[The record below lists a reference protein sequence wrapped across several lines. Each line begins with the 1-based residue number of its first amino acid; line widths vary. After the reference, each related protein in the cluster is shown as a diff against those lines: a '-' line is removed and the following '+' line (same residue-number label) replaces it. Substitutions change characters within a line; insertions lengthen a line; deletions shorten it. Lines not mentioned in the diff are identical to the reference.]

1 MRHLPLK
8 KGRRKIVTAGNK
20 TSFRQIWQRYGTL
33 GILTILLII
42 LAVLKPTFFFQ
53 PSTVTQILSQSSV
66 NILIALGEFFAI
78 LIAGIDLSVGS
89 VVALSGMFMA
99 KLMVSGVSPLI
110 AVLLG
115 IFMGALLG
123 FFNGILV
130 NSTGLHPF
138 IITLGT
144 QAIFRGVTLII
155 SDSSAVFGFPAG
167 FTKFMAQRIFYVPVA
182 ALIAFAVAIV
192 LAFLTKKTKLG
203 RNIYALG
210 GNKESAWYSGINVKL
225 HTLIVFIISGICA
238 GIAGVVL
245 LGRVGSAEP
254 AAATGFETYAIAA
267 AIIGGT
273 SFFGGK
279 GKIFG
284 VVMGGL
290 IIGVINFGMNLLS
303 VSSTLQQVVMGA
315 LIIGS
320 VTLDRFVAAENRR

>member
-1 MRHLPLK
+1 MERTKEKL
-8 KGRRKIVTAGNK
+8 TFN
-20 TSFRQIWQRYGTL
+20 TIWQRYGTL
-33 GILTILLII
+33 GILLLL
-42 LAVLKPTFFFQ
+42 LAVLAIAKPSHFFSA
-53 PSTVTQILSQSSV
+53 STLPQILSQSSV

-89 VVALSGMFMA
+89 VVALTGMFTAQM
-99 KLMVSGVSPLI
+99 MVAGVNPVL
-110 AVLLG
+110 AVVGGIIIGGLLG
-115 IFMGALLG
+115 AVNG
-123 FFNGILV
+123 FLV
-130 NSTGLHPF
+130 NGTGLHPF

-144 QAIFRGVTLII
+144 QAIFRGVTLIV
-155 SDSSAVFGFPAG
+155 SGSSAVYGFPAS
-167 FTKFMAQRIFYVPVA
+167 FTKVISASVLSIPVVA
-182 ALIAFAVAIV
+182 IIALITALL
-192 LAFLTKKTKLG
+192 LAFLTKQTKLG

-210 GNKESAWYSGINVKL
+210 GNRDSAWYSGIHVKL
-225 HTLIVFIISGICA
+225 HTLIVFVISGLCA
-238 GIAGVVL
+238 GLAGVVL

-290 IIGVINFGMNLLS
+290 IIGVINFGMNILS
-303 VSSTLQQVVMGA
+303 VPTTFQQVVMGA

-320 VTLDRFVAAENRR
+320 VALDRFVAGKK

>member
-1 MRHLPLK
+1 MTKTKK
-8 KGRRKIVTAGNK
+8 KGNF
-20 TSFRQIWQRYGTL
+20 SQL
-33 GILTILLII
+33 G
-42 LAVLKPTFFFQ
+42 V
-53 PSTVTQILSQSSV
+53 
-66 NILIALGEFFAI
+66 LIALILLCAVLSVITGGRFLRVNNLMNVLDQTAFNAMLAI
-78 LIAGIDLSVGS
+78 GMLLCLITAGIDLSVGS
-89 VVALSGMFMA
+89 VVALTGMITA
-99 KLMVSGVSPLI
+99 QLMVAGVNPIL

-115 IFMGALLG
+115 VLLG
-123 FFNGILV
+123 AFLGFINGLLINV
-130 NSTGLHPF
+130 TGLHPF

-155 SDSSAVFGFPAG
+155 SDSSAVFGFPAS
-167 FTKFMAQRIFYVPVA
+167 FTKVISTNIFGIIPIV
-182 ALIAFAVAIV
+182 ALIAIVVALI
-192 LAFLTKKTKLG
+192 LSFLTRKTKLG

-210 GNKESAWYSGINVKL
+210 GNKDSAWYSGINVNL

-267 AIIGGT
+267 SIIGGT

-290 IIGVINFGMNLLS
+290 IIGVINFGMNILS
-303 VSSTLQQVVMGA
+303 LSSTLQQVVMGA

-320 VTLDRFVAAENRR
+320 VALDRFVARKK

>member
-1 MRHLPLK
+1 MTK
-8 KGRRKIVTAGNK
+8 FKTA
-20 TSFRQIWQRYGTL
+20 WQRYGTL
-33 GILTILLII
+33 GILLILLVL
-42 LAVLKPTFFFQ
+42 LAVLRPAYFFQ
-53 PSTVTQILSQSSV
+53 PSTVTQILSQSAV

-89 VVALSGMFMA
+89 VTALSGMVTA
-99 KLMVSGVSPLI
+99 QLMVSGVAPIAAVALGVVLG
-110 AVLLG
+110 AVL
-115 IFMGALLG
+115 G
-123 FFNGILV
+123 FVNGILV
-130 NSTGLHPF
+130 NGTGLHPF

-155 SDSSAVFGFPAG
+155 SDSSAVFGFPAS
-167 FTKFMAQRIFYVPVA
+167 FTRFMAQHIGFVPVA
-182 ALIAFAVAIV
+182 ALIAFAAALL
-192 LAFLTKKTKLG
+192 LAFLTGKTKLG

-210 GNKESAWYSGINVKL
+210 GNKESAWYSGINVPL
-225 HTLIVFIISGICA
+225 HTLIVFIISGVCA
-238 GIAGVVL
+238 GLAGVVL

-320 VTLDRFVAAENRR
+320 VTLDRFVAGKK

>member
-1 MRHLPLK
+1 MERK
-8 KGRRKIVTAGNK
+8 KEQFNFQA
-20 TSFRQIWQRYGTL
+20 IWQKYGTF
-33 GILTILLII
+33 GILLLLLAI
-42 LAVLKPTFFFQ
+42 LAIANPTHFFAA
-53 PSTVTQILSQSSV
+53 STATQIMAQSSV
-66 NILIALGEFFAI
+66 NILIAMGEFFAI

-89 VVALSGMFMA
+89 VVALTGMVTA
-99 KLMVSGVSPLI
+99 KLMVSGVPAWLS
-110 AVLLG
+110 VLLG
-115 IFMGALLG
+115 ILLGALLG
-123 FFNGILV
+123 LFNGLLV

-155 SDSSAVFGFPAG
+155 SNSSAVFGFPAG
-167 FTKFMAQRIFYVPVA
+167 FTKLLSQNIGVVPIVA
-182 ALIAFAVAIV
+182 IIAILTALI
-192 LAFLTKKTKLG
+192 LSFLTRKTKLG

-210 GNKESAWYSGINVKL
+210 GNREAAWYSGINIKL
-225 HTLIVFIISGICA
+225 HTAIVFVISGICA
-238 GIAGVVL
+238 GLAGIVL

-290 IIGVINFGMNLLS
+290 IIGVINFGMNILAL
-303 VSSTLQQVVMGA
+303 SSTLQQVVMGA

-320 VTLDRFVAAENRR
+320 VALDRFVAQKR

>member
-1 MRHLPLK
+1 MNVKSKEGSL
-8 KGRRKIVTAGNK
+8 
-20 TSFRQIWQRYGTL
+20 SFSQIWQRYGTL
-33 GILTILLII
+33 GILVLLLVI
-42 LAVLKPTFFFQ
+42 LAVLQPQYFFKAD
-53 PSTVTQILSQSSV
+53 TVTQILSQSSV

-89 VVALSGMFMA
+89 VVALSGMFTA
-99 KLMVSGVSPLI
+99 KLMVGGVTPLL
-110 AVLLG
+110 AVVLG
-115 IFMGALLG
+115 IFLGAVLG
-123 FFNGILV
+123 FLNGMLV

-144 QAIFRGVTLII
+144 QAIYRGATLIF
-155 SDSSAVFGFPAG
+155 SNSSAVFGFPAS
-167 FTKFMAQRIFYVPVA
+167 FTRFMAQRVLYIPVSA
-182 ALIAFAVAIV
+182 IIAIAVALV

-210 GNKESAWYSGINVKL
+210 GNKESAWYSGINIKL
-225 HTLIVFIISGICA
+225 HTLIVFIISGICS
-238 GIAGVVL
+238 GIAGAVL

-320 VTLDRFVAAENRR
+320 VTLDRFVANRK

>member
-1 MRHLPLK
+1 MNQTKTK
-8 KGRRKIVTAGNK
+8 KGKLTFNE
-20 TSFRQIWQRYGTL
+20 IWQKFGTF
-33 GILTILLII
+33 GILFLLLVLIAAIKPTYFFSASTVPQI
-42 LAVLKPTFFFQ
+42 LA
-53 PSTVTQILSQSSV
+53 QSSV
-66 NILIALGEFFAI
+66 NILIAMGEFFAI

-89 VVALSGMFMA
+89 IVALTGMCTA
-99 KLMVSGVSPLI
+99 KLMVAGVHPIVAILLG
-110 AVLLG
+110 VLL
-115 IFMGALLG
+115 GALLG
-123 FFNGILV
+123 MINGALV
-130 NSTGLHPF
+130 NVTGLHPF

-144 QAIFRGVTLII
+144 QAIYRGLTLII
-155 SDSSAVFGFPAG
+155 SNSSAVYGFPAS
-167 FTKFMAQRIFYVPVA
+167 FTKSISASVLGIP
-182 ALIAFAVAIV
+182 LVAIIAIV
-192 LAFLTKKTKLG
+192 VALFLSFLTRKTKLG

-210 GNKESAWYSGINVKL
+210 GNSESAWYSGINVKR

-238 GIAGVVL
+238 GIAGIVL

-290 IIGVINFGMNLLS
+290 IIGVINFGMNILS
-303 VSSTLQQVVMGA
+303 LSSTLQQVVMGA

-320 VTLDRFVAAENRR
+320 VALDRFVASKK

>member
-1 MRHLPLK
+1 M
-8 KGRRKIVTAGNK
+8 KGERNMASKERAKEKLTFN
-20 TSFRQIWQRYGTL
+20 TLWQRFGTF
-33 GILTILLII
+33 GILILLLAI
-42 LAVLKPTFFFQ
+42 LAVARPGHFFSV
-53 PSTVTQILSQSSV
+53 STVTQILAQSSV

-89 VVALSGMFMA
+89 VVALTGMVTA
-99 KLMVSGVSPLI
+99 QLMVAGVNPLLSLVLG
-110 AVLLG
+110 VLLG
-115 IFMGALLG
+115 GVLG
-123 FFNGILV
+123 LINGVLV
-130 NSTGLHPF
+130 NRTGLHPF

-144 QAIFRGVTLII
+144 QAILRGVTLII
-155 SDSSAVFGFPAG
+155 SNSSAVFGFPAS
-167 FTKFMAQRIFYVPVA
+167 FTRTISVNVFGLVP
-182 ALIAFAVAIV
+182 LVAIIALLTAAV
-192 LAFLTKKTKLG
+192 LSFLTRQTKLG

-210 GNKESAWYSGINVKL
+210 GNREAAWYAGINVKL
-225 HTLIVFIISGICA
+225 HTLIVFMISGLCA
-238 GIAGVVL
+238 GLAGVVL

-284 VVMGGL
+284 VVIGGF

-303 VSSTLQQVVMGA
+303 LPSTLQQVVMGA

-320 VTLDRFVAAENRR
+320 VALDRFVANKK

>member
-1 MRHLPLK
+1 MP
-8 KGRRKIVTAGNK
+8 TK
-20 TSFRQIWQRYGTL
+20 TKERELTFSQAWQRYGTL
-33 GILTILLII
+33 GILVLLLVI
-42 LAVLKPTFFFQ
+42 LAVLRPSFFFKT
-53 PSTVTQILSQSSV
+53 STIAQILSQSSV

-99 KLMVSGVSPLI
+99 KLMVSGTSPVT

-115 IFMGALLG
+115 ILMGALLG
-123 FFNGILV
+123 FINGMLV

-155 SDSSAVFGFPAG
+155 SDSSAVFGFPAS
-167 FTKFMAQRIFYVPVA
+167 FSRFMAKRVFYVPVVA
-182 ALIAFAVAIV
+182 IIAIAVALV
-192 LAFLTKKTKLG
+192 LAFLTRQTKLG

-210 GNKESAWYSGINVKL
+210 GNRESAWYSGINIKL

-320 VTLDRFVAAENRR
+320 VTLDRFVAGRK

>member
-1 MRHLPLK
+1 MASKERAKENLTFNTL
-8 KGRRKIVTAGNK
+8 
-20 TSFRQIWQRYGTL
+20 WQRFGTF
-33 GILTILLII
+33 GILILLLAI
-42 LAVLKPTFFFQ
+42 LAVARPGHFFSV
-53 PSTVTQILSQSSV
+53 STVTQILAQSSV

-89 VVALSGMFMA
+89 VVALTGMVTA
-99 KLMVSGVSPLI
+99 QLMVAGVNPLLSLVLG
-110 AVLLG
+110 VLLG
-115 IFMGALLG
+115 GVLG
-123 FFNGILV
+123 LINGVLV
-130 NSTGLHPF
+130 NRTGLHPF

-144 QAIFRGVTLII
+144 QAILRGVTLII
-155 SDSSAVFGFPAG
+155 SNSSAVFGFPAS
-167 FTKFMAQRIFYVPVA
+167 FTRTISINVFGLVP
-182 ALIAFAVAIV
+182 LVAIIALLTAAV
-192 LAFLTKKTKLG
+192 LSFLTRQTKLG

-210 GNKESAWYSGINVKL
+210 GNREAAWYAGINVKL
-225 HTLIVFIISGICA
+225 HTLIVFMISGLCA
-238 GIAGVVL
+238 GLAGVVL

-284 VVMGGL
+284 VVIGGF

-303 VSSTLQQVVMGA
+303 LPSTLQQVVMGA

-320 VTLDRFVAAENRR
+320 VALDRFVANKK

>member
-1 MRHLPLK
+1 M
-8 KGRRKIVTAGNK
+8 KGERNMASKERAKEKLTFN
-20 TSFRQIWQRYGTL
+20 TLWQRFGTF
-33 GILTILLII
+33 GILILLLAI
-42 LAVLKPTFFFQ
+42 LAVARPGHFFSV
-53 PSTVTQILSQSSV
+53 STVTQILAQSSV

-89 VVALSGMFMA
+89 VVALTGMVTA
-99 KLMVSGVSPLI
+99 QLMVAGVHPLLSLVLG
-110 AVLLG
+110 VLLG
-115 IFMGALLG
+115 GVLG
-123 FFNGILV
+123 LINGVLV

-144 QAIFRGVTLII
+144 QAILRGVTLII
-155 SDSSAVFGFPAG
+155 SNSSAVFGFPAS
-167 FTKFMAQRIFYVPVA
+167 FTRTISVNVFGLVP
-182 ALIAFAVAIV
+182 LVAIIALLTAVV
-192 LAFLTKKTKLG
+192 LSFLTRQTKLG

-210 GNKESAWYSGINVKL
+210 GNREAAWYAGINVKL
-225 HTLIVFIISGICA
+225 HTLIVFMISGLCA
-238 GIAGVVL
+238 GLAGVVL

-284 VVMGGL
+284 VVIGGF

-303 VSSTLQQVVMGA
+303 LPSTLQQVVMGA

-320 VTLDRFVAAENRR
+320 VALDRFVANKK

>member
-1 MRHLPLK
+1 M
-8 KGRRKIVTAGNK
+8 KGERNMASKERAKEKLTFN
-20 TSFRQIWQRYGTL
+20 TLWQRFGTF
-33 GILTILLII
+33 GILILLLAI
-42 LAVLKPTFFFQ
+42 LAVARSGHFFSV
-53 PSTVTQILSQSSV
+53 STVTQILAQSSV

-89 VVALSGMFMA
+89 VVALTGMVTA
-99 KLMVSGVSPLI
+99 QLMVAGVHPLLSLVLG
-110 AVLLG
+110 VLLG
-115 IFMGALLG
+115 GVLG
-123 FFNGILV
+123 LINGVLV
-130 NSTGLHPF
+130 NRTGLHPF

-144 QAIFRGVTLII
+144 QAILRGVTLII
-155 SDSSAVFGFPAG
+155 SNSSAVFGFPAS
-167 FTKFMAQRIFYVPVA
+167 FTRTISVNVFGLVP
-182 ALIAFAVAIV
+182 LVAIIALLTAVV
-192 LAFLTKKTKLG
+192 LSFLTRQTKLG

-210 GNKESAWYSGINVKL
+210 GNREAAWYAGINVKL
-225 HTLIVFIISGICA
+225 HTLIVFMISGLCA
-238 GIAGVVL
+238 GLAGVVL

-284 VVMGGL
+284 VVIGGF

-303 VSSTLQQVVMGA
+303 LPSTLQQVVMGA

-320 VTLDRFVAAENRR
+320 VALDRFVANKK

>member
-1 MRHLPLK
+1 M
-8 KGRRKIVTAGNK
+8 TTETK
-20 TSFRQIWQRYGTL
+20 TGQKLSFHTLWQRFGTF
-33 GILTILLII
+33 GILLLL
-42 LAVLKPTFFFQ
+42 LAVLAAARPAYFF
-53 PSTVTQILSQSSV
+53 TAATLTQILAQSSV

-89 VVALSGMFMA
+89 VVALTGMVAA
-99 KLMVSGVSPLI
+99 KLMVAGVHPVL

-115 IFMGALLG
+115 VLFGGVLGLINGAL
-123 FFNGILV
+123 V
-130 NSTGLHPF
+130 NRTGLHPF

-144 QAIFRGVTLII
+144 QAILRGATLIL
-155 SDSSAVFGFPAG
+155 SDSSAVFGFPAA
-167 FTKFMAQRIFYVPVA
+167 FTRVISTNVLGVFPLV
-182 ALIAFAVAIV
+182 ALIALAAAGV
-192 LAFLTKKTKLG
+192 LAFLTRQTRLG

-210 GNKESAWYSGINVKL
+210 GNREAAWYAGINVKL
-225 HTLIVFIISGICA
+225 HTLLVFMISGLCA
-238 GIAGVVL
+238 GVAGIVL

-284 VVMGGL
+284 VVIGGF

-303 VSSTLQQVVMGA
+303 LPSTLQQVVMGA

-320 VTLDRFVAAENRR
+320 VALDRFVANRR

>member
-1 MRHLPLK
+1 M
-8 KGRRKIVTAGNK
+8 KGERNMASIERAKEKPTFN
-20 TSFRQIWQRYGTL
+20 TLWQRFGTF
-33 GILTILLII
+33 GILILLLAI
-42 LAVLKPTFFFQ
+42 LAVARPGHFFSV
-53 PSTVTQILSQSSV
+53 STVTQILAQSSV

-89 VVALSGMFMA
+89 VVALTGMVTA
-99 KLMVSGVSPLI
+99 QLMVAGVHPLLSLVLG
-110 AVLLG
+110 VLLG
-115 IFMGALLG
+115 GVLG
-123 FFNGILV
+123 LINGVLV
-130 NSTGLHPF
+130 NRTGLHPF

-144 QAIFRGVTLII
+144 QAILRGVTLII
-155 SDSSAVFGFPAG
+155 SNSSAVFGFPAS
-167 FTKFMAQRIFYVPVA
+167 FTRTISVNVFGLVP
-182 ALIAFAVAIV
+182 LVAIIALLTAAV
-192 LAFLTKKTKLG
+192 LSFLTRQTKLG

-210 GNKESAWYSGINVKL
+210 GNREAAWYAGINVKL
-225 HTLIVFIISGICA
+225 HTLIVFMISGLCA
-238 GIAGVVL
+238 GLAGVVL

-284 VVMGGL
+284 VVIGGF

-303 VSSTLQQVVMGA
+303 LPSTLQQVVMGA

-320 VTLDRFVAAENRR
+320 VALDRFVANKK

>member
-1 MRHLPLK
+1 M
-8 KGRRKIVTAGNK
+8 KGERNMASIERAKEKPTFN
-20 TSFRQIWQRYGTL
+20 TLWQRFGTF
-33 GILTILLII
+33 GILILLLAI
-42 LAVLKPTFFFQ
+42 LAVARPGHFFSV
-53 PSTVTQILSQSSV
+53 STVTQILAQSSV

-89 VVALSGMFMA
+89 VVALTGMVTA
-99 KLMVSGVSPLI
+99 QLMVAGVNPLLSLVLG
-110 AVLLG
+110 VLLG
-115 IFMGALLG
+115 GVLG
-123 FFNGILV
+123 LINGVLV
-130 NSTGLHPF
+130 NRTGLHPF

-144 QAIFRGVTLII
+144 QAILRGVTLII
-155 SDSSAVFGFPAG
+155 SNSSAVFGFPAS
-167 FTKFMAQRIFYVPVA
+167 FTRTISVNVFGLVP
-182 ALIAFAVAIV
+182 LVAIIALLTAAV
-192 LAFLTKKTKLG
+192 LSFLTRQTKLG

-210 GNKESAWYSGINVKL
+210 GNREAAWYAGINVKL
-225 HTLIVFIISGICA
+225 HTLIVFMISGLCA
-238 GIAGVVL
+238 GLAGVVL

-284 VVMGGL
+284 VVIGGF

-303 VSSTLQQVVMGA
+303 LPSTLQQVVMGA

-320 VTLDRFVAAENRR
+320 VALDRFVANKK

>member
-1 MRHLPLK
+1 MEQK
-8 KGRRKIVTAGNK
+8 KEKLTFNTV
-20 TSFRQIWQRYGTL
+20 WQKYGTL
-33 GILTILLII
+33 GILLIL
-42 LAVLKPTFFFQ
+42 LAVLAIAKSQHFFSA
-53 PSTVTQILSQSSV
+53 STLPQILSQSSV

-89 VVALSGMFMA
+89 VVALTGMFTAQM
-99 KLMVSGVSPLI
+99 MVAGVNPLL
-110 AVLLG
+110 AVALGVVIGGLLG
-115 IFMGALLG
+115 AV
-123 FFNGILV
+123 NGLLV
-130 NSTGLHPF
+130 NVTGLHPF

-144 QAIFRGVTLII
+144 QAIFRGVTLIV
-155 SDSSAVFGFPAG
+155 SGSSAVFGFPAS
-167 FTKFMAQRIFYVPVA
+167 FTKVISASVIGIPVVAIIAFVA
-182 ALIAFAVAIV
+182 AIA
-192 LAFLTKKTKLG
+192 LAFLTRQTKLG

-210 GNKESAWYSGINVKL
+210 GNRDSAWYSGINVKL
-225 HTLIVFIISGICA
+225 HTLIVFIISGLCA
-238 GIAGVVL
+238 GIAGIVL

-290 IIGVINFGMNLLS
+290 IIGVINFGMNILS
-303 VSSTLQQVVMGA
+303 VPTTFQQVVMGA

-320 VTLDRFVAAENRR
+320 VALDRFVAGRK

>member
-1 MRHLPLK
+1 M
-8 KGRRKIVTAGNK
+8 TTETK
-20 TSFRQIWQRYGTL
+20 TGQKLSFHTLWQRFGTF
-33 GILTILLII
+33 GILLLL
-42 LAVLKPTFFFQ
+42 LAVLAAARPAYFF
-53 PSTVTQILSQSSV
+53 TAATLTQILAQSSV

-89 VVALSGMFMA
+89 VVALTGMVAA
-99 KLMVSGVSPLI
+99 KLMVAGVHPVL

-115 IFMGALLG
+115 VLFGGVLGLINGAL
-123 FFNGILV
+123 V
-130 NSTGLHPF
+130 NRTGLHPF

-144 QAIFRGVTLII
+144 QAILRGATLIL
-155 SDSSAVFGFPAG
+155 SDSSAVFGFPAA
-167 FTKFMAQRIFYVPVA
+167 FTRVISTNVLGVFPLV
-182 ALIAFAVAIV
+182 ALIALAAAGV
-192 LAFLTKKTKLG
+192 LAFLTRQTRLG

-210 GNKESAWYSGINVKL
+210 GNREAAWYAGINVKL
-225 HTLIVFIISGICA
+225 HTLLVFMISGLCA
-238 GIAGVVL
+238 GVAGIVL

-273 SFFGGK
+273 SFFGVK

-284 VVMGGL
+284 VVIGGF

-303 VSSTLQQVVMGA
+303 LPSTLQQVVMGA

-320 VTLDRFVAAENRR
+320 VALDRFVANRR

>member
-1 MRHLPLK
+1 MKEREL
-8 KGRRKIVTAGNK
+8 TFSQA
-20 TSFRQIWQRYGTL
+20 WQRYGTL
-33 GILTILLII
+33 GILVLLLVI
-42 LAVLKPTFFFQ
+42 LAILRPSFFFKT
-53 PSTVTQILSQSSV
+53 STITQILSQSSV

-89 VVALSGMFMA
+89 VVALSGMCMA
-99 KLMVSGVSPLI
+99 KLMVSGTSPVAAVILGVLI
-110 AVLLG
+110 
-115 IFMGALLG
+115 GALLG
-123 FFNGILV
+123 FINGMLV

-155 SDSSAVFGFPAG
+155 SDSSAVFGFPAS
-167 FTKFMAQRIFYVPVA
+167 FSRFMAQRILYVPVA
-182 ALIAFAVAIV
+182 AIIAFAAALI
-192 LAFLTKKTKLG
+192 LAFLTRQTKLG

-210 GNKESAWYSGINVKL
+210 GNRESAWYSGINIKL
-225 HTLIVFIISGICA
+225 HTLIVFVISGICA

-320 VTLDRFVAAENRR
+320 VTLDRFVAGRK

>member
-1 MRHLPLK
+1 M
-8 KGRRKIVTAGNK
+8 TSETK
-20 TSFRQIWQRYGTL
+20 TKQSLSFHTLWQRFGTF
-33 GILTILLII
+33 GILLLLLLI
-42 LAVLKPTFFFQ
+42 LAAARPAYFFT
-53 PSTVTQILSQSSV
+53 SATLTQILAQSSV

-89 VVALSGMFMA
+89 VVALTGMAAA
-99 KLMVSGVSPLI
+99 KLMVAGVHPAL

-115 IFMGALLG
+115 VLFGGALGLI
-123 FFNGILV
+123 NGALV
-130 NSTGLHPF
+130 NRTGLHPF

-144 QAIFRGVTLII
+144 QAVLRGATLIL
-155 SDSSAVFGFPAG
+155 SNSSAVFGFPAA
-167 FTKFMAQRIFYVPVA
+167 FTRVVSTNVLGVFPLV
-182 ALIAFAVAIV
+182 ALIALAVAAV
-192 LAFLTKKTKLG
+192 LSFVTRQTRLG

-210 GNKESAWYSGINVKL
+210 GNREAAWYAGINVKR
-225 HTLIVFIISGICA
+225 HTLMVFMISGLCA
-238 GIAGVVL
+238 GVAGMVL

-284 VVMGGL
+284 VVIGGF

-303 VSSTLQQVVMGA
+303 LPSTLQQVVMGA

-320 VTLDRFVAAENRR
+320 VALDRFVANRK

>member
-1 MRHLPLK
+1 M
-8 KGRRKIVTAGNK
+8 KGERNMASKERAKEKLTFN
-20 TSFRQIWQRYGTL
+20 TLWQRFGTF
-33 GILTILLII
+33 GILILLLAI
-42 LAVLKPTFFFQ
+42 LAVARPGHFFSV
-53 PSTVTQILSQSSV
+53 STVTQILAQSSV

-89 VVALSGMFMA
+89 VVALTGMVTA
-99 KLMVSGVSPLI
+99 QLMVAGVHPLLSLVLG
-110 AVLLG
+110 VLLG
-115 IFMGALLG
+115 GVLG
-123 FFNGILV
+123 LINGVLV
-130 NSTGLHPF
+130 NRTGLHPF

-144 QAIFRGVTLII
+144 QAILRGVTLII
-155 SDSSAVFGFPAG
+155 SNSSAVFGFPAS
-167 FTKFMAQRIFYVPVA
+167 FTRTISVNVFGLVP
-182 ALIAFAVAIV
+182 LVAIIALLTAVV
-192 LAFLTKKTKLG
+192 LSFLTRQTKLG

-210 GNKESAWYSGINVKL
+210 GNREAAWYAGINVKL
-225 HTLIVFIISGICA
+225 HTLIVFMISGLCA
-238 GIAGVVL
+238 GPAGVVL

-284 VVMGGL
+284 VVIGGF

-303 VSSTLQQVVMGA
+303 LPSTLQQVVMGA

-320 VTLDRFVAAENRR
+320 VALDRFVANKK

>member
-1 MRHLPLK
+1 MATKQLK
-8 KGRRKIVTAGNK
+8 KEKLTFNI
-20 TSFRQIWQRYGTL
+20 IWQKYGTF
-33 GILTILLII
+33 GILII
-42 LAVLKPTFFFQ
+42 LLAALAIARPQHFFST
-53 PSTVTQILSQSSV
+53 STVTQILAQSSV
-66 NILIALGEFFAI
+66 NILIAMGEFFAI

-89 VVALSGMFMA
+89 VVALTGMITA
-99 KLMVSGVSPLI
+99 QLMVAGVNPIL

-115 IFMGALLG
+115 VLLG
-123 FFNGILV
+123 AFLGFINGLLINV
-130 NSTGLHPF
+130 TGLHPF

-155 SDSSAVFGFPAG
+155 SDSSAVFGFPAS
-167 FTKFMAQRIFYVPVA
+167 FTKVISTNIFGIIPIV
-182 ALIAFAVAIV
+182 ALIAIVVALI
-192 LAFLTKKTKLG
+192 LSFLTRKTKLG

-210 GNKESAWYSGINVKL
+210 GNKDSAWYSGIN
-225 HTLIVFIISGICA
+225 GICA

-267 AIIGGT
+267 SIIGGT

-290 IIGVINFGMNLLS
+290 IIGVINFGMNILS
-303 VSSTLQQVVMGA
+303 LSSTLQQVVMGA

-320 VTLDRFVAAENRR
+320 VALDRFVARKK

>member
-1 MRHLPLK
+1 MAKRFIYIP
-8 KGRRKIVTAGNK
+8 VSA
-20 TSFRQIWQRYGTL
+20 F
-33 GILTILLII
+33 
-42 LAVLKPTFFFQ
+42 
-53 PSTVTQILSQSSV
+53 
-66 NILIALGEFFAI
+66 IAL
-78 LIAGIDLSVGS
+78 
-89 VVALSGMFMA
+89 
-99 KLMVSGVSPLI
+99 
-110 AVLLG
+110 
-115 IFMGALLG
+115 
-123 FFNGILV
+123 
-130 NSTGLHPF
+130 
-138 IITLGT
+138 
-144 QAIFRGVTLII
+144 
-155 SDSSAVFGFPAG
+155 
-167 FTKFMAQRIFYVPVA
+167 VA
-182 ALIAFAVAIV
+182 ALV
-192 LAFLTKKTKLG
+192 LAFLTNKTKLG

-238 GIAGVVL
+238 GIAGAVL

-320 VTLDRFVAAENRR
+320 VTLDRFVAGNK

>member
-1 MRHLPLK
+1 M
-8 KGRRKIVTAGNK
+8 KGERNMASKERAKENLTFN
-20 TSFRQIWQRYGTL
+20 TLWQRFGTF
-33 GILTILLII
+33 GILILLLAI
-42 LAVLKPTFFFQ
+42 LAVARPGHFFSV
-53 PSTVTQILSQSSV
+53 STVTQILAQSSV

-89 VVALSGMFMA
+89 VVALTGMVTA
-99 KLMVSGVSPLI
+99 QLMVAGVHPLLSLVLG
-110 AVLLG
+110 VLLG
-115 IFMGALLG
+115 GVLG
-123 FFNGILV
+123 LINGVLV
-130 NSTGLHPF
+130 NRTGLHPF

-144 QAIFRGVTLII
+144 QAILRGVTLII
-155 SDSSAVFGFPAG
+155 SNSSAVFGFPAS
-167 FTKFMAQRIFYVPVA
+167 FTRTISVNVFGLVP
-182 ALIAFAVAIV
+182 LVAIIALLTAVV
-192 LAFLTKKTKLG
+192 LSFLTRQTKLG

-210 GNKESAWYSGINVKL
+210 GNREASWYAGINVKL
-225 HTLIVFIISGICA
+225 HTLIVFMISGLCA
-238 GIAGVVL
+238 GLAGVVL

-284 VVMGGL
+284 VVIGGF

-303 VSSTLQQVVMGA
+303 LPSTLQQVVMGA

-320 VTLDRFVAAENRR
+320 VALDRFVANKK